1 MIVIVDGQEVDTS
14 VVVDEEEIALDKM
27 DGFKEMDD
35 LDKTIEFDFKN
46 LEQTQEFTNLEDT
59 IDIGELMNE

>member
-1 MIVIVDGQEVDTS
+1 MIVIVDGQEVDTG